1 VVDEGAPAC
10 LSNLVVES
18 GLLAWIKAAQLED
31 PECTKIK
38 QLLRHKGF
46 ALRMMGCS
54 PMSMCRRVKD

>member
-1 VVDEGAPAC
+1 MVDEGVPEC

-31 PECTKIK
+31 PECTKIRK
-38 QLLRHKGF
+38 LLRHMGL

-54 PMSMCRRVKD
+54 PMSVCLG